1 MHGVWLQG
9 IESVFD
15 IMDMDDEERNVLLG
29 LSENQMQ
36 DVARFCNRYPSI
48 DLAYEVMN
56 KDSIYRWSILLQ
68 EMGEQYYCPMCM
80 CKG

>member
-1 MHGVWLQG
+1 MLFPFVMTFSKNCEFCLNVLHVLLQG

-15 IMDMDDEERNVLLG
+15 IMDMEDEERTILLA

-48 DLAYEVMN
+48 DLAYEVQN
-56 KDSIYRWSILLQ
+56 KDSIYR
-68 EMGEQYYCPMCM
+68 
-80 CKG
+80 

>member
-1 MHGVWLQG
+1 MLILCYVCGIIILLQG

-29 LSENQMQ
+29 LNDGQMQ

-48 DLAYEVMN
+48 DLAYEVQN
-56 KDSIYRWSILLQ
+56 KDSIYR
-68 EMGEQYYCPMCM
+68 
-80 CKG
+80 

>member
-1 MHGVWLQG
+1 MYSVYIYIYVLLQG

-29 LSENQMQ
+29 LSDSQMQ

-48 DLAYEVMN
+48 DLAYEVQN
-56 KDSIYRWSILLQ
+56 KDSIYR
-68 EMGEQYYCPMCM
+68 
-80 CKG
+80 

>member
-1 MHGVWLQG
+1 
-9 IESVFD
+9 
-15 IMDMDDEERNVLLG
+15 MDMDDEERNVLLG

-56 KDSIYRWSILLQ
+56 KDSIYR
-68 EMGEQYYCPMCM
+68 
-80 CKG
+80 

>member
-1 MHGVWLQG
+1 MTCAWCELLQG

-29 LSENQMQ
+29 LSDNQMQ

-48 DLAYEVMN
+48 DLAYEVQN
-56 KDSIYRWSILLQ
+56 KDRIYRCACGVL
-68 EMGEQYYCPMCM
+68 YV
-80 CKG
+80 

>member
-1 MHGVWLQG
+1 MCVGFCLGDPFRNHCCDQTQNVLLQS

-15 IMDMDDEERNVLLG
+15 IMDMEDEERNVLLG

-48 DLAYEVMN
+48 DLAYEVQN
-56 KDSIYRWSILLQ
+56 KDSIYR
-68 EMGEQYYCPMCM
+68 
-80 CKG
+80 